1 MGRTRWLNGEEQRT
15 WRSFLEASRL
25 LSERLEGQI
34 QRDAGIPASYYQV
47 LAQLSEAP
55 SRALRMSEL
64 AEATSSSASRLS
76 HAVDRM
82 EDAGWL
88 ERRSC
93 ATDGRG
99 QVAVLTPAGLAKLE
113 AAAPGHVAAVR
124 ESLFDALSPAQVR
137 ELGRICRRVADGL
150 RPKRGE

>member
-1 MGRTRWLNGEEQRT
+1 MAKSRWLNHEEQRT
-15 WRSFLEASRL
+15 WRSFLEAGRL
-25 LSERLEGQI
+25 LSERLEAQL
-34 QRDAGIPASYYQV
+34 QRDAGMPASYYQV

-64 AEATSSSASRLS
+64 AEATSSSLSRLS

-93 ATDGRG
+93 PTDGRG
-99 QVAVLTPAGLAKLE
+99 QVAVLTSAGLAKLE
-113 AAAPGHVAAVR
+113 ASAPGHVAAVR
-124 ESLFDALSPAQVR
+124 ASLFDPLSPGQVR
-137 ELGRICRRVADGL
+137 ELGHICDRVVDGL
-150 RPKRGE
+150 RTRTR

>member
-1 MGRTRWLNGEEQRT
+1 MGRTRWLDEEEQRT

-25 LSERLEGQI
+25 LSERLEAQL
-34 QRDAGIPASYYQV
+34 QRDSGLPASYYQI

-55 SRALRMSEL
+55 SQSLRMSEL

-76 HAVDRM
+76 HAVNRL

-93 ATDGRG
+93 ATDGRA
-99 QVAVLTPAGLAKLE
+99 QVAVLTRAGLAKLK

-124 ESLFDALSPAQVR
+124 ECLFDALSPAQVR
-137 ELGRICRRVADGL
+137 ELGHICKRVADGL
-150 RPKRGE
+150 RSKRGE